1 MFHIV
6 RSEDGQLDG
15 TADTVVGTQRRA
27 LSRQPLTINVC
38 TDRILIEIKFHVDEF
53 VAYHVHVTLQYDG
66 LAVLHALRGR
76 LSDNHVA
83 RFVGFRVK
91 SVALTPILQ
100 VSNHLLLA
108 LRRARD
114 FVNLRKFFE
123 DNSGF

>member
-1 MFHIV
+1 M
-6 RSEDGQLDG
+6 
-15 TADTVVGTQRRA
+15 
-27 LSRQPLTINVC
+27 
-38 TDRILIEIKFHVDEF
+38 
-53 VAYHVHVTLQYDG
+53 TLQYDG

-100 VSNHLLLA
+100 VGNHLLLA